1 MPTGSRWKYPKAKRF
16 ALESPISDVHRQIQS
31 MPFLEASFNPT
42 CVILQANSN
51 QSDLLNSFCIGRP
64 ILVGPKSSLSH
75 SDGIGNCGQEKADVD
90 EELVL
95 YELMFE
101 EAFFLSHELK
111 CLQVFSKLQQL
122 MSNHKQGFSYYY
134 MAYCHLRRKNWIVR
148 SGIQYGV
155 HYMAYRHHPSHVHAE
170 YSVLVVPDWESHM
183 QLDSWSH
190 IQGIIRLCGNV
201 AKTLLLLHVARTDVN
216 DQHLR
221 CLESYTVKEMEV
233 KRWLPQK
240 HRMDSCAVATN
251 SSIEINQEDGK

>member
-1 MPTGSRWKYPKAKRF
+1 M
-16 ALESPISDVHRQIQS
+16 QS
-31 MPFLEASFNPT
+31 MPFLKAFFNQT

-90 EELVL
+90 EELVM

-101 EAFFLSHELK
+101 EAFFLSQELK
-111 CLQVFSKLQQL
+111 CLQVFSKLQQVKDESLLNDESLWQL
-122 MSNHKQGFSYYY
+122 MNFHKQGFSYYY

-170 YSVLVVPDWESHM
+170 YSVLVVPDWDSRM

-190 IQGIIRLCGNV
+190 IQGIMLVRQCSKDVV
-201 AKTLLLLHVARTDVN
+201 ASTCWPH
-216 DQHLR
+216 R
-221 CLESYTVKEMEV
+221 CE
-233 KRWLPQK
+233 
-240 HRMDSCAVATN
+240 
-251 SSIEINQEDGK
+251 